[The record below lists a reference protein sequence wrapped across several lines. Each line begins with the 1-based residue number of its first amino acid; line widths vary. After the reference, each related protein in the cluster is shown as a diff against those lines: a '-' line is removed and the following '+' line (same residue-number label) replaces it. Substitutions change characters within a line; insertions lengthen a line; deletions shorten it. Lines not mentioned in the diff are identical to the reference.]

1 VPGAPQR
8 LQSRL
13 LRRAVDIGWRWVA
26 ALGLLLGAG
35 CGDDAVRPG
44 LDGAVRDA
52 AVDGRGFDSGRVP
65 DAALPDAAQVDA
77 ALDAAVGDAGA
88 GDASA
93 DAGVVLVGA
102 RVRVVASNLT
112 TGNFQAYELPGIRIL
127 DGLDP
132 DVALVQEM
140 NYGASSTSELRSFVD
155 LAFGPSFS
163 YFREPGVQL
172 PNGIVSRFPILT
184 SGSWTDPQTSNRG
197 FAWARIDIPGPKD
210 LWAVSVHLLT
220 SSEAS
225 RNLEATALVAL
236 VQAMVPAADYLVIGG
251 DFNTDVRDEPCIAT
265 LGAVISTAGPDPV
278 DMAGNPNSNA
288 GRTKPYDRVLADG
301 DLVPFQAPV
310 VLGSSTHTSGLV
322 LDTRIYTPLADVAPA
337 LASDSSAPS
346 MQHMAVVKDFIV
358 PE

>member
-1 VPGAPQR
+1 M
-8 LQSRL
+8 
-13 LRRAVDIGWRWVA
+13 A
-26 ALGLLLGAG
+26 ALGPLLVVG
-35 CGDDAVRPG
+35 CGDDAVRPRG
-44 LDGAVRDA
+44 DAGVADA
-52 AVDGRGFDSGRVP
+52 AVDGARSDGGRVP
-65 DAALPDAAQVDA
+65 DAALPDAALVDA
-77 ALDAAVGDAGA
+77 GLADGAGPDGDAA
-88 GDASA
+88 DASA

-132 DVALVQEM
+132 DVALMQEM
-140 NYGASSTSELRSFVD
+140 NYGSSSASELRNFVD
-155 LAFGPSFS
+155 LAFGPTFS
-163 YFREPGVQL
+163 YYREPGVQI
-172 PNGIVSRFPILT
+172 PNGVVSRFPILA

-197 FAWARIDIPGPKD
+197 FAWARIDVPGPKD

-220 SSEAS
+220 SSEAN

-236 VQAMVPAADYLVIGG
+236 VQAMVPAADFLVIGG
-251 DFNTDVRDEPCIAT
+251 DFNTDVRDEPCITT
-265 LGAVISTAGPDPV
+265 LGAVVSVAGPDPV

-288 GRTKPYDRVLADG
+288 GRSKPYDRVLADG

-310 VLGSSTHTSGLV
+310 VLGGSSHASGLV
-322 LDTRIYTPLADVAPA
+322 LDTRVYTPLSDVAPA
-337 LASDSSAPS
+337 LASDSAAPS